1 MAKYSMMTL
10 AAALLGIQSAI
21 PVQAQFV
28 SDQPVVVT
36 TVREALAN
44 GRHDQMT
51 AFEGFILEQ
60 IKSKKYVFAD
70 DTGRIIAEIPDQV
83 FRGQRVDPRTKIRIE
98 GELELKYAKQETI
111 DVFRLTVLRHEG

>member
-1 MAKYSMMTL
+1 MAKYAMMTL
-10 AAALLGIQSAI
+10 AAVLIGMQFTI

-28 SDQPVVVT
+28 SDQPVSVM
-36 TVREALAN
+36 TVREALTN

-60 IKSKKYVFAD
+60 VKSKKYVFAD
-70 DTGRIIAEIPDQV
+70 DTGRIIAEIPDRV

-111 DVFRLTVLRHEG
+111 DVFRLTVLRHED